1 MRLVQRAGSRAL
13 SCWRAPARKEGAAMT
28 RAVRLF
34 MLFEAATFVAASL
47 VHAGALVAGY
57 EHREARIA
65 ELVIAIALLAGLAL
79 TWIRPG
85 WTRVVGLAAQGFAL
99 LGTLVGV
106 FTIAIGIGPRTAP
119 DIAYHVGIV
128 LVLACGLVVAARA
141 RLDEARQRP

>member
-1 MRLVQRAGSRAL
+1 VR
-13 SCWRAPARKEGAAMT
+13 T
-28 RAVRLF
+28 RAIRLF

-47 VHAGALVAGY
+47 VHAGVLITGY

-65 ELVIAIALLAGLAL
+65 ERVIAIALLA
-79 TWIRPG
+79 
-85 WTRVVGLAAQGFAL
+85 
-99 LGTLVGV
+99 GV